1 MGHAL
6 ASDADHL
13 AVLRA
18 GGNAHF
24 RVGALDRR
32 DVDLVAK
39 RGLSRREAREVN
51 EIVALPP
58 EEVVLLEPDE
68 DIEVTG
74 WSSAHTGLALTGDA
88 QLLAV
93 VDARGNGQSDLAV
106 LALAAFPAAAGA
118 LLVDR
123 LAGPAAAWAGGDV
136 HEAPEHRLLHLAHLA
151 ATVAG
156 RARRRRRSR
165 LRTVPV
171 AALARLEPRH
181 RDDSLAALDGVEEVD
196 LDLHPEIGAA
206 HRTAGLAP
214 AEVTAEER
222 LEEVADPE
230 LAEAPGPGADHVVA
244 LSPLR
249 VGQHLVRLGDRL
261 EALRGVRCAVHVR
274 VVLPRELPVGA
285 PDLLVR
291 RRARDAEENVV
302 VGRRGHLLSLS
313 RPMEA
318 VFRIAVQWL
327 HVTAGVLWIGG
338 GFYTILVQLPALLAT
353 PPAARGAI
361 MPNLVP
367 RQFTYIFRVAEFT
380 ILTGLLNLFASGRA
394 QELTRLDTRWSWAIL
409 AGIILAVGV
418 YAMTRATIARWA
430 YRLVEIGPL
439 AASGDAAAAAQMPL
453 LGARIRRFG
462 YIQLTIGVLIL
473 LAMVTARFS

>member
-1 MGHAL
+1 ML
-6 ASDADHL
+6 
-13 AVLRA
+13 
-18 GGNAHF
+18 
-24 RVGALDRR
+24 
-32 DVDLVAK
+32 
-39 RGLSRREAREVN
+39 
-51 EIVALPP
+51 
-58 EEVVLLEPDE
+58 
-68 DIEVTG
+68 
-74 WSSAHTGLALTGDA
+74 
-88 QLLAV
+88 
-93 VDARGNGQSDLAV
+93 DLAN
-106 LALAAFPAAAGA
+106 LPAS
-118 LLVDR
+118 
-123 LAGPAAAWAGGDV
+123 
-136 HEAPEHRLLHLAHLA
+136 
-151 ATVAG
+151 VAG
-156 RARRRRRSR
+156 RAGGDGGARFGARAAAAIAGLQARHGDD
-165 LRTVPV
+165 
-171 AALARLEPRH
+171 ALAPLH
-181 RDDSLAALDGVEEVD
+181 RVEELD
-196 LDLHPEIGAA
+196 LDLHAQVRPA
-206 HRTAGLAP
+206 HRAAWLPP
-214 AEVTAEER
+214 AEVPAEER
-222 LEEVADPE
+222 LEEIADPE
-230 LAEAPGPGADHVVA
+230 VAEAPGRGAEHVVA

-338 GFYTILVQLPALLAT
+338 GFYTILVQLPALLAS

-367 RQFTYIFRVAEFT
+367 RQFTYIFRVAELT

-462 YIQLTIGVLIL
+462 YIQVTIGALIL